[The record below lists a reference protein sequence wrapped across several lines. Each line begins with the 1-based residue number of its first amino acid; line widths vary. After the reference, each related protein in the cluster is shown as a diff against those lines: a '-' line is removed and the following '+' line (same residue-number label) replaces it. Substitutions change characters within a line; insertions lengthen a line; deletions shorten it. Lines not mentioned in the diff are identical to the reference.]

1 MTLTI
6 GFEIIRYMG
15 SSRKGFTL
23 IELLVVISII
33 SLLSSV
39 VLSSLN
45 NARMKARDTKRLS
58 EIRQFVIALDLYLQN
73 FGSYPNSDGAGCGGW
88 DTPGNGT
95 FISSLVTNG
104 YMSRHLTDPVS
115 GKDGNCSNFQY
126 YRYNAGDYGCDSA
139 RGAYY
144 VLMITDLETTGNPSP
159 VSPGWSC
166 PSRNW
171 QGEADW
177 VMGKFEG

>member
-1 MTLTI
+1 M
-6 GFEIIRYMG
+6 F
-15 SSRKGFTL
+15 SRFNRRGFTL

-58 EIRQFVIALDLYLQN
+58 EIRQFITALDLYYQAN
-73 FGSYPNSDGAGCGGW
+73 GSYPSSDNGGCGGW

-95 FISSLVTNG
+95 FITPLVSGG
-104 YMSRHLTDPVS
+104 YMARHLADPVPS
-115 GKDGNCSNFQY
+115 KDGSCSNYQY
-126 YRYNAGDYGCDSA
+126 YRYTAGDYACDAA
-139 RGAYY
+139 RGGYY
-144 VLMITDLETTGNPSP
+144 VLMITDLESTGNPSP

-177 VMGKFEG
+177 VYGKFEG

>member
-1 MTLTI
+1 MFLRH
-6 GFEIIRYMG
+6 GR
-15 SSRKGFTL
+15 RGFTL

-33 SLLSSV
+33 ALLSSV

-45 NARMKARDTKRLS
+45 NARIRARDTKRLS
-58 EIRQFVIALDLYLQN
+58 EIRQFILALDLYYQAN
-73 FGSYPNSDGAGCGGW
+73 GAYPSSDNGGCGGW

-95 FISSLVTNG
+95 FITPLVSGG
-104 YMSRHLTDPVS
+104 YMARHLTDPVS
-115 GKDGNCSNFQY
+115 GKDGACSNFQY
-126 YRYNAGDYGCDSA
+126 YRYTAGDYSCSAA

-144 VLMITDLETTGNPSP
+144 VLMITDLEGTGNPSP

-166 PSRNW
+166 PDRNW

-177 VMGKFEG
+177 VYGKFEG